1 MRNQLL
7 VLGILISLCA
17 CSSHHIAA
25 PVVSLSTTT
34 ASPQNLTE
42 ITTSEYNVEPGDT
55 LFAIAFYSGNDY
67 RELAKINN
75 IQPPY
80 TLNIGQRILLDPP
93 AKPVKKA
100 PKLDTEQVVQTLDK
114 IEVDRKPRQE
124 YGVTKPKKHRKNQDK
139 NNFNSIKSDKV
150 DGNSAWIWPASGANT
165 IATIG
170 SDGTTRGLN
179 IKGVKGSTVV
189 AAAGGKVVYAG
200 NALKGYGNLV
210 IIKHDDQY
218 LSAYAHNESILV
230 TEQTYV
236 AQGQTIATMGNSGAS
251 EVLLHFEIRKMGKSM
266 NPFKYLPKQ

>member
-1 MRNQLL
+1 MRNKLL
-7 VLGILISLCA
+7 VLGILLSLCA
-17 CSSHHIAA
+17 CSSHHVPA

-42 ITTSEYNVEPGDT
+42 ITGNEYTVEPGDT

-67 RELAKINN
+67 RELAKIND

-80 TLNIGQRILLDPP
+80 SLNIGQRILLHPP
-93 AKPVKKA
+93 ANSVKKA

-139 NNFNSIKSDKV
+139 NNYNSIKPDKV
-150 DGNSAWIWPASGANT
+150 NENSTWIWPASGANT

-236 AQGQTIATMGNSGAS
+236 AQGQQIATMGNSGAS
-251 EVLLHFEIRKMGKSM
+251 DVLLHFEIRKMGKSM